1 MGVAWLVSA
10 VLVLSGH
17 HPGRL
22 VEGTFYA
29 PDIRGTERYQ
39 AWLPAGYDLS
49 GLRYPV
55 IYALHGLP
63 TDEEG
68 YLDMDVRALGA
79 AAERVGHPAIVVAPQ
94 GARKGDTD
102 PEWHNWGPGRD
113 WENLIAEEVVHHV
126 DRTYRTVR
134 GRRGR
139 AIIGVSAGGYGATII
154 AVHHPQTYSAVES
167 WSGYFHPTD
176 PVGNHPLDLGTPEAD
191 QAASVHAYVYD
202 AQNLARYRP
211 SYFGFYIGDE
221 DPHFV
226 AENVALHV
234 ELQNVGVRHD
244 FAIYPGTHSAAFWAE
259 HEDDWIARAARR
271 LEA

>member
-68 YLDMDVRALGA
+68 YVDMDVRALGA
-79 AAERVGHPAIVVAPQ
+79 AAERVDLELIPPRHPRAVLLVARAQ
-94 GARKGDTD
+94 LEDGDRFID
-102 PEWHNWGPGRD
+102 A
-113 WENLIAEEVVHHV
+113 AEH
-126 DRTYRTVR
+126 R
-134 GRRGR
+134 
-139 AIIGVSAGGYGATII
+139 
-154 AVHHPQTYSAVES
+154 
-167 WSGYFHPTD
+167 
-176 PVGNHPLDLGTPEAD
+176 
-191 QAASVHAYVYD
+191 
-202 AQNLARYRP
+202 
-211 SYFGFYIGDE
+211 
-221 DPHFV
+221 
-226 AENVALHV
+226 VAL
-234 ELQNVGVRHD
+234 L
-244 FAIYPGTHSAAFWAE
+244 
-259 HEDDWIARAARR
+259 EDLHGHARVVT
-271 LEA
+271 LGL